1 MRGLAGSEWG
11 SFHPILQTMHIVQ
24 QLQEDGGGLGGTVDN
39 DADCWWG
46 KGGAN
51 GKVAPAFS
59 KFDRQCSLC
68 GDSGLMVGEKSLES
82 QLGET
87 MILQ

>member
-1 MRGLAGSEWG
+1 
-11 SFHPILQTMHIVQ
+11 MHIVQ
-24 QLQEDGGGLGGTVDN
+24 LLQEDGGGLGGTVDN

-46 KGGAN
+46 KGGGN

-59 KFDRQCSLC
+59 QFDRQCSLC

-87 MILQ
+87 RILQWRKILLCCLTS